1 MTPIQL
7 FIKTLENQLINMPS
21 GYVKETVE
29 ACLNLAIGI
38 KESYENINNNISNEP
53 NQD

>member
-1 MTPIQL
+1 MTPINIY
-7 FIKTLENQLINMPS
+7 IKTLETQLVNMPN

-38 KESYENINNNISNEP
+38 KESYENINYDISNEP

>member
-1 MTPIQL
+1 MRGIFNYRNPSKL
-7 FIKTLENQLINMPS
+7 PS

-29 ACLNLAIGI
+29 ACLNLAVGI
-38 KESYENINNNISNEP
+38 KESYENINYDISNES